1 MDSANLTLMGY
12 NIRHGVGRTFVG
24 GTWRKVEG
32 EMGVEV
38 IVFDCIRI

>member
-12 NIRHGVGRTFVG
+12 NIRHGVGRTFG
-24 GTWRKVEG
+24 GAWRKVEG